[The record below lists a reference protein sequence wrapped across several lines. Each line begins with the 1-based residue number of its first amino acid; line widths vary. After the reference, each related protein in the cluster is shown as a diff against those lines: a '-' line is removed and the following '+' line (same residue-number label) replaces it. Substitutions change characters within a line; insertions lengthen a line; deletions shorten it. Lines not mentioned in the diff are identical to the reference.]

1 MESDMRSKHIY
12 NLPIGSRLLT
22 ILISFL
28 ISFCL
33 FSAWARGVP
42 EMHSNQEINLP
53 ETIDG
58 WKMEGPPQRIDH
70 TTIFDY
76 MDGGGEL
83 YLAYKFKS
91 LLVYRYN
98 REPEEEMLVE
108 IYQMETPDETFGL
121 LSLDWTGEPVD
132 LSSAPAVRS
141 ENPVCP
147 DYTALYGE
155 GLLRARADSLY
166 LRILASRETPDVRET
181 ILKLGKILAGKSP
194 AQPPPAIL
202 DVVVPSTDSAWKIRQ
217 DRTAYF
223 HSHLVLNSL
232 YYLSHENILN
242 LNHSTEGLLICF
254 EKKERQSGSQPAKLI
269 VIHYPEAPAALAA
282 LTSFFQSY
290 LPEKAD
296 QVDLSPGLLKT
307 GSTRVEDGWLG
318 WTLFGNYL
326 AFAFEC
332 PDQKAVTDIFSQL
345 NFKTI
350 KST

>member
-1 MESDMRSKHIY
+1 MKSHHIY
-12 NLPIGSRLLT
+12 KLDIVLGLFALL
-22 ILISFL
+22 IPSGLFL
-28 ISFCL
+28 TG
-33 FSAWARGVP
+33 ARGVP
-42 EMHSNQEINLP
+42 QMHNNQEINLP

-58 WKMEGPPQRIDH
+58 WKVEGPPQRIDH

-83 YLAYKFKS
+83 YLAYKFKN
-91 LLVYRYN
+91 LLVYRYT
-98 REPEEEMLVE
+98 RGPEEEMLVE

-121 LSLDWTGEPVD
+121 LSLDWTGEPVN
-132 LSSAPAVRS
+132 LSSAPSVRP
-141 ENPVCP
+141 ENLICP

-181 ILKLGKILAGKSP
+181 ILKLGKSLAGKNP
-194 AQPPPAIL
+194 AQPPPSIL
-202 DVVVPSTDSAWKIRQ
+202 DVVVPSTDSGWKIRR

-232 YYLSHENILN
+232 YYLSHKNILN

-254 EKKERQSGSQPAKLI
+254 EKKEAQSGGQLAKLI
-269 VIHYPEAPAALAA
+269 VIRYPEAPAALAA

-296 QVDLSPGLLKT
+296 QVELNPGQFKT
-307 GSTRVEDGWLG
+307 GRTRVEDGWLG
-318 WTLFGNYL
+318 WTLSANYL
-326 AFAFEC
+326 AFVFEC
-332 PDQKAVTDIFSQL
+332 PDQKSVNELFSQL
-345 NFKTI
+345 KFKTI